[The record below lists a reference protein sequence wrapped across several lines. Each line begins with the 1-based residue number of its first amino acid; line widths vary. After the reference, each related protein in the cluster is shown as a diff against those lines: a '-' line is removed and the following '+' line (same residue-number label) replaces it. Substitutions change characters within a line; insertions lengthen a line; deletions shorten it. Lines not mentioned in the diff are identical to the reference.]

1 MKFTAKAKARRKA
14 EAEAAAQ
21 AEASQPKKTVEMT
34 AVGPALPENETAQ
47 DEAARATR
55 APGRSVDSRYL
66 NGEQRVER
74 QWDDYETEYDGDE
87 DQIIAA
93 RDRNTRLINMAIKNQ
108 KANAAETQRSCENEG
123 AEVTSKQDA
132 LAAAEHKVAE
142 ETDLVSRPVVAVP
155 RAIPWHQQRAIAAT
169 APVSQVTGAVE
180 SAEAPQNRHKK
191 DKTRARKR
199 HVPASATAAAATGEM
214 VVVEISDSGSSG
226 AGPPPA
232 VDSGSSPD
240 AEEEE
245 KCAARAQEPEAAA
258 AEAGVAEA
266 AAEGTAGPPKEGAPE
281 EAAAE
286 EPKPK
291 KKKKKKKHKKT
302 AKP

>member
-1 MKFTAKAKARRKA
+1 
-14 EAEAAAQ
+14 
-21 AEASQPKKTVEMT
+21 MT

-66 NGEQRVER
+66 NSEQRVER
-74 QWDDYETEYDGDE
+74 QWDDLETEYDGDE

-123 AEVTSKQDA
+123 AEVTSNQDE
-132 LAAAEHKVAE
+132 LAATKHNVAE
-142 ETDLVSRPVVAVP
+142 EADSVSRPVMGAE
-155 RAIPWHQQRAIAAT
+155 RAIPWHQQRAVVAT
-169 APVSQVTGAVE
+169 APHGRVTGAVE
-180 SAEAPQNRHKK
+180 SAEAPPNRLKK
-191 DKTRARKR
+191 DKARARKR
-199 HVPASATAAAATGEM
+199 QVPASATAAAVTDET

-226 AGPPPA
+226 AGPPPD
-232 VDSGSSPD
+232 V
-240 AEEEE
+240 EEKE
-245 KCAARAQEPEAAA
+245 KCAARAQELEAAA
-258 AEAGVAEA
+258 AEADIAEA

-286 EPKPK
+286 GPKPK

>member
-1 MKFTAKAKARRKA
+1 
-14 EAEAAAQ
+14 
-21 AEASQPKKTVEMT
+21 MT

-55 APGRSVDSRYL
+55 APGRSVASRYI
-66 NGEQRVER
+66 NSEQRVER
-74 QWDDYETEYDGDE
+74 QWDDYETEYDDDL
-87 DQIIAA
+87 DQIIAT
-93 RDRNTRLINMAIKNQ
+93 RDRNTRLGNMVIKNQ
-108 KANAAETQRSCENEG
+108 RTNAAETQRSCENER
-123 AEVTSKQDA
+123 AEVTSEQDA

-142 ETDLVSRPVVAVP
+142 DLVSRPVVGLP
-155 RAIPWHQQRAIAAT
+155 RAIPWHQQRVIAAT
-169 APVSQVTGAVE
+169 APGSRVTGAVE

-199 HVPASATAAAATGEM
+199 QVPASATATAVTGEM

-226 AGPPPA
+226 TGPPPA
-232 VDSGSSPD
+232 GYSGSSPD
-240 AEEEE
+240 AEEKE
-245 KCAARAQEPEAAA
+245 KCAARAQELEAAA